1 MAAQHDAQL
10 LPVIRDLYASI
21 QELCEHQGRDGRPI
35 TDGVPALH
43 KLCTKLEYLLQYD
56 QKEKK
61 SILGTRKGYWDYF
74 CVCFGDHKYGMKVL
88 KFVND
93 MLRLSTSL
101 GKGRAFIRFCLV
113 QQQLADSIQFCFH
126 NKNMVSNWYYA
137 RSPFLSDTHRLDIIE
152 HLYALNEVTF
162 ELPLIGVDLD
172 MSWPIA
178 RWESKSHRSVIKA
191 SLNYSECQVSERDNG
206 VQGIHCPT
214 GDTETDKFKT
224 FARIL
229 RRVPWNSFLQEL
241 SKKAGHDP
249 AEVTEG
255 AKESRKANV
264 RGVVSGEAE
273 TASTSDIDN
282 RPPGGQI
289 LTLKTAESASS
300 PEQLPQC
307 DHDAPVYRCEARA
320 DHDAPVYRCEARAAG
335 SNSPG
340 QASEGNHL
348 GGPREG
354 HGDLTTLAVGKDR
367 EGELSKQAERQ
378 AMEELRKALQE
389 KEHVIEELQEL
400 LQEMTNTKAEGC
412 SNHQQEIAA
421 WDAQEES
428 AERLWRLEDSNRFL
442 NETVEEMDSMLD
454 GLRQALAS
462 KEQEVT
468 LLRME
473 KLAAAEQVNVEEAEG
488 LKVELGGQRKVCGES
503 EPDHHRDSEESEL
516 SFGWSGKVPESAE
529 MENLQSKLQCLE
541 SLNKSLEDKY
551 HQSQQQVRELEMSV
565 VTLQSEVSR
574 LQASELRPQDSTP
587 PPDRCPWEAGE
598 NLERAMRG
606 VQMES
611 EVLDEQQVERED
623 LAREEAPLSYSL
635 AAMKPVNQQAQE
647 KISELDQQLV
657 RYRAGELSHGE
668 TTNITAKNNQHL
680 NILRGKLEEI
690 ILKIEHEERP
700 NIDIKLAEA
709 LAQLHLLTAEQI
721 GMENGAAESEYQGEI
736 PAEEETP
743 QDEDTKVE
751 YSLQE
756 AALEEGPTQRKP
768 ECTSDHQQHVG
779 MRKPFSQLS
788 TPDRPAQFERQME
801 ELENRHR
808 QAVWTMEER
817 IESLRAEREA
827 VECQR
832 VDLEKQV
839 QTLEEDLLQLRDT
852 VGRLELEN
860 RTLQGELQEA
870 RAAAELCA
878 QTLQQADAEAGQRR
892 EEDMAGWMLPAVAQL
907 PCTPQEEEES
917 VSTLHNDCNSRT
929 DGTGVMEEKMSSRD
943 AEVNLLVA
951 SLAQAKVAEE
961 ELRGLLKKAQED
973 AKSREEESRVLK
985 EMVVSLK
992 ERTVEL
998 LREKDLLWQ
1007 KAEKMQMNTQPD
1019 SQKASL
1025 RRNPF
1030 GSKKWI

>member
-93 MLRLSTSL
+93 MLKLNTSL

-126 NKNMVSNWYYA
+126 NKNMV
-137 RSPFLSDTHRLDIIE
+137 RLDIVE

-178 RWESKSHRSVIKA
+178 RWESKSHRSMTKA
-191 SLNYSECQVSERDNG
+191 SLNHSECQVSERDNG

-214 GDTETDKFKT
+214 GERDTETDKFKT
-224 FARIL
+224 FTRIL

-241 SKKAGHDP
+241 SKKTGHDP

-264 RGVVSGEAE
+264 GGVVSGEAE

-307 DHDAPVYRCEARA
+307 DHDAPG
-320 DHDAPVYRCEARAAG
+320 YRCEARAAG
-335 SNSPG
+335 VHPGSDSPG

-354 HGDLTTLAVGKDR
+354 QGDLTTLAVGKDR

-378 AMEELRKALQE
+378 VMEELRKALQE
-389 KEHVIEELQEL
+389 KEHVIKELQEL

-428 AERLWRLEDSNRFL
+428 AERLRRLEDSNRFL

-473 KLAAAEQVNVEEAEG
+473 KLAAAEQVDVEEGEG
-488 LKVELGGQRKVCGES
+488 LKVELGGQREVCGET
-503 EPDHHRDSEESEL
+503 EPDHHCDSEESEL

-565 VTLQSEVSR
+565 VALQSEVSR
-574 LQASELRPQDSTP
+574 LQGSKLRPQDSTP
-587 PPDRCPWEAGE
+587 PPDRCPREAGE
-598 NLERAMRG
+598 NLEREMRG
-606 VQMES
+606 VQTES
-611 EVLDEQQVERED
+611 EALDEQQVERED

-635 AAMKPVNQQAQE
+635 AAMKPANQQAQE

-657 RYRAGELSHGE
+657 RYRAGELSRGE
-668 TTNITAKNNQHL
+668 TTNITAKNDQSL
-680 NILRGKLEEI
+680 NILKGKLEEI
-690 ILKIEHEERP
+690 ILKIEREERP

-721 GMENGAAESEYQGEI
+721 GMENGAAESEDQAEI

-756 AALEEGPTQRKP
+756 AVLEGGPTQRKP

-788 TPDRPAQFERQME
+788 TPDRSAQFERQME

-827 VECQR
+827 MECQT

-878 QTLQQADAEAGQRR
+878 QTLEQADAEAGQRR

-907 PCTPQEEEES
+907 LCTPQEEEES
-917 VSTLHNDCNSRT
+917 VSTLHNDCNSRM

-961 ELRGLLKKAQED
+961 ELRGLLKEAQED